1 MKITSI
7 KVSAA
12 RGFNHPHESYA
23 NFRFEIHQ
31 EAVIEEG
38 DDPQAVLVALQERT
52 ETAAESHKKRIL
64 SDIERLRLIQQGE
77 EQLNRLKARQKQN
90 DDTPEEIAKT
100 EEMLARL
107 KATPLVLG
115 EKTVHRGHP
124 DHPETRDFFDHE
136 RD

>member
-31 EAVIEEG
+31 EVVIEEG
-38 DDPQAVLVALQERT
+38 DDPQAVLAALQEQT
-52 ETAAESHKKRIL
+52 EIAAEAHKKRIL

-77 EQLNRLKARQKQN
+77 EQLKRLKARQKQT
-90 DDTPEEIAKT
+90 DDTPQEIAET
-100 EEMLARL
+100 EAMLARL

-115 EKTVHRGHP
+115 EKTVHPGHP
-124 DHPETRDFFDHE
+124 DHPETRDFFGHD
-136 RD
+136 